1 MKQIIFFFL
10 VSFFLLVK
18 ADHLYSQPKI
28 VDEIVAIVG
37 DKMILESDIEKQY
50 YQAMAQGVK
59 PTDNLR
65 CQILENLL
73 SEKLLLNQAEVDSVE
88 VTDEQVQTQ
97 LDERLKY
104 FISQIGSEEKLV
116 KYFNKSIPEIKE
128 DMYDDIRDQLIT
140 QKMSQ
145 EITGDI
151 SATPSEVKAFFNDM
165 PHDSVPYINAKVEIN
180 EIVLYPNTSNE
191 AIFKVREKLLALRQR
206 ILDGENFATLAVLY
220 SEGPSASKGGDI
232 GWATKADLDPEY
244 AKVAFSLKNG
254 QVSKIVESSFGYH
267 IIQLIDRNGNRV
279 HTRHILMK
287 PEISDS
293 TKESTKERLDSIV
306 QLIRLDSISF
316 AHAAMRY
323 SQDEDTR
330 LNGGQVVN
338 PRTGDTQFELDQFNT
353 QDLYVIKDLKVGEI
367 SAPYESTDDKG
378 KTVFKVVQL
387 KSRIDPHRANL
398 KEDYSLLK
406 QMTQQNKHGEVLD
419 NWINEKLKT
428 TYVKID
434 DRYKNCNFRNKAW
447 LK

>member
-1 MKQIIFFFL
+1 MKQIFFFFL
-10 VSFFLLVK
+10 FSSILLLKV
-18 ADHLYSQPKI
+18 DRLYSQSKI

-50 YQAMAQGVK
+50 YQAMAQGIK
-59 PTDNLR
+59 PTDDMR
-65 CQILENLL
+65 CTILENLL
-73 SEKLLLNQAEVDSVE
+73 SEKLLLNQAEIDSVE
-88 VTDEQVQTQ
+88 VTEEDVQSQ
-97 LDERLKY
+97 LNDRLKY

-128 DMYDDIRDQLIT
+128 DMHDDIRDQLIT

-145 EITGDI
+145 QITENI
-151 SATPSEVKAFFNDM
+151 TVTPSEVKAFFNNM
-165 PHDSVPYINAKVEIN
+165 PHDSVPYINAKVEVS
-180 EIVLYPNTSNE
+180 EIALYPATSDE

-220 SEGPSASKGGDI
+220 SEGPSASRGGDI
-232 GWATKADLDPEY
+232 GWATKAELDPEY
-244 AKVAFSLKNG
+244 AKVAFSLKKG

-267 IIQLIDRNGNRV
+267 IIQLIERNGDRV

-293 TKESTKERLDSIV
+293 AKVSTKEKLDSII
-306 QLIRLDSISF
+306 QQIRLDSISF
-316 AHAAMRY
+316 TYAAMRY
-323 SQDEDTR
+323 SQDEETR
-330 LNGGQVVN
+330 MNGGQLVN
-338 PRTGDTQFELDQFNT
+338 PKTGDTQFELDQFNT

-367 SAPYESTDDKG
+367 STPYESTDDKG

-387 KSRIDPHRANL
+387 KSRINPHRANL
-398 KEDYSLLK
+398 KEDYSMLK
-406 QMTQQNKHGEVLD
+406 QLTEQHKHSEVVD
-419 NWINEKLKT
+419 NWITEKLKT

-434 DRYKNCNFRNKAW
+434 DRYKNCNFHNKGW